1 VTRFKWAR
9 CRHHSQWN
17 KKMDWYGVIPMDS
30 VVYRAPLFPSML
42 LAAGDDKWLTD
53 EGPFYLVDE
62 IFAI

>member
-1 VTRFKWAR
+1 
-9 CRHHSQWN
+9 
-17 KKMDWYGVIPMDS
+17 MDWYGVIPMDS